1 MAFIAPRFYV
11 FPPVLYSTH
20 SSAEKILHFFQT
32 ILVESQDKALRRIAE
47 LKEQCQLEQKAK
59 AHLEDALRNDLEE
72 KDHLIST
79 LHTKI
84 ELLKLNGG
92 KEEDDSSTQEG
103 SSSENLLIDLSGGEP
118 TVPVSKRELQE
129 EVASSSEAESVLK
142 GKWTLYYIMIQY
154 FSCKTTGTETHRRSA
169 CG

>member
-1 MAFIAPRFYV
+1 M
-11 FPPVLYSTH
+11 LYRTH
-20 SSAEKILHFFQT
+20 SSVERILNFFQT
-32 ILVESQDKALRRIAE
+32 VLVESQDKALRRIAE

-79 LHTKI
+79 LRTKI

-103 SSSENLLIDLSGGEP
+103 SNSENLLIDLSGGEP
-118 TVPVSKRELQE
+118 AVSVPKRQLQE
-129 EVASSSEAESVLK
+129 EVASSNEAESVIK
-142 GKWTLYYIMIQY
+142 GKWAFCYTMKQY
-154 FSCKTTGTETHRRSA
+154 FSCKTADR
-169 CG
+169 

>member
-1 MAFIAPRFYV
+1 M
-11 FPPVLYSTH
+11 
-20 SSAEKILHFFQT
+20 
-32 ILVESQDKALRRIAE
+32 RRIAE

-92 KEEDDSSTQEG
+92 KEEDDSSTQKG
-103 SSSENLLIDLSGGEP
+103 SYSENLLIDLSGGDP
-118 TVPVSKRELQE
+118 TVPVTKTLPQE
-129 EVASSSEAESVLK
+129 ELASANDAELVLK
-142 GKWTLYYIMIQY
+142 GKWTR
-154 FSCKTTGTETHRRSA
+154 CETVFWL
-169 CG
+169 

>member
-11 FPPVLYSTH
+11 FPPVLYRTL
-20 SSAEKILHFFQT
+20 SSVERIHIFFQT
-32 ILVESQDKALRRIAE
+32 VLVESQDKALRRIAE

-92 KEEDDSSTQEG
+92 KEEDDSGTQRG
-103 SSSENLLIDLSGGEP
+103 SNSEHLLIDLSGGEP
-118 TVPVSKRELQE
+118 TISIPKGQLQE
-129 EVASSSEAESVLK
+129 EVASSNEAEAALK
-142 GKWTLYYIMIQY
+142 GK
-154 FSCKTTGTETHRRSA
+154 
-169 CG
+169 

>member
-11 FPPVLYSTH
+11 FLPVLYRTH
-20 SSAEKILHFFQT
+20 SSVERIPHFFQT
-32 ILVESQDKALRRIAE
+32 VLVESQDKALRRIAE

-92 KEEDDSSTQEG
+92 KEEDHSSTQKG
-103 SSSENLLIDLSGGEP
+103 SNSENLLIDLSGGEP
-118 TVPVSKRELQE
+118 TVLVPKRQLQE
-129 EVASSSEAESVLK
+129 EVASSNEAESVLK
-142 GKWTLYYIMIQY
+142 GKWALCYTMKQY
-154 FSCKTTGTETHRRSA
+154 FSCKTTDR
-169 CG
+169 